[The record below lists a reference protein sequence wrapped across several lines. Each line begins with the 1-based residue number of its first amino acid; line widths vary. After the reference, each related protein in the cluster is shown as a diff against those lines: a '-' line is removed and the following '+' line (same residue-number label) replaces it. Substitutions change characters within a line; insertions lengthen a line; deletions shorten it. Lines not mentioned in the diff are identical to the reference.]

1 VVVARS
7 LTVLAL
13 LPFAALAQK
22 PVPVR
27 LDIPSVKKA
36 VVTIHA
42 LDASGEAVA
51 SGTGF
56 FVTGGSVVTA
66 AHVLQGAAA
75 CSVELSDGQTM
86 RCSVA
91 ASDTGKDVV
100 MLLVG
105 GQPPA
110 TLRWGTSDDAKDGDE
125 ITVVSNPLGEL
136 PGTVSKG
143 IVSASR
149 VVSGTKLIQISAAIS
164 HGSSG
169 APVLD
174 SHGQVIGIVRSTI
187 SEGQSLN
194 FATATDA
201 VRYMLNSPS
210 AVAEA
215 QGFFSKPAA
224 AAPAPV
230 TSAPAA
236 GGQGRR
242 TIQVGQSVNSTL
254 SSSDESYSDSTYY
267 QRWYFTTR
275 PNTAITLD
283 LASDDFDPVLL
294 LSGLDSTVVDV
305 RHRGPG
311 CAARISLVFPGAGPY
326 SVVANTSVTPV
337 RQTGRYTLSLTQGI
351 RRLLPD
357 DDCSPATSSSPSAGT
372 GTMHQIQVGQAVNG
386 NLTTDDNLYRDTTY
400 YQFWQFTATAGSQ
413 LTVDLSSDDFDPYLI
428 VRGFKAAD
436 GRDSSSVDDDGGPG
450 CSARVSTT
458 FPTTGTYTILVN
470 TTSTQKKTTGGFT
483 LSITRG
489 LKPPVSGDCSN
500 GGTTTPT
507 TPTTGGGGGAR
518 TQGTMT
524 IGQSVQG
531 RLATSDYLRSADT
544 TYAQWWLLQG
554 RAGQQVTIDLESDD
568 FDSFIFLFG
577 PGLTDD
583 GSQDD
588 DSGGNCNSRLTVT
601 MPQSG
606 EYRIL
611 VNTRNQ
617 YETGAYTLSVTAGS
631 KPKSLQRC
639 SRR

>member
-1 VVVARS
+1 MVVARS
-7 LTVLAL
+7 LTLLAL
-13 LPFAALAQK
+13 LPLTALAQK

-91 ASDTGKDVV
+91 ASDTNKDVV

-149 VVSGTKLIQISAAIS
+149 VVGGTKLIQISAAIS

-187 SEGQSLN
+187 TEGQSLN

-230 TSAPAA
+230 TSAPAT

-275 PNTAITLD
+275 PNTPITID

-294 LSGLDSTVVDV
+294 LSGLDSVVVDV

-311 CAARISLVFPGAGPY
+311 CGSRISLVFPGAGPY
-326 SVVANTSVTPV
+326 SVVANTSTSPV

-351 RRLLPD
+351 KPLLPD
-357 DDCSPATSSSPSAGT
+357 DDCTPATSSSPAAGSN
-372 GTMHQIQVGQAVNG
+372 TMHQIQVGQAVNG

-400 YQFWQFTATAGSQ
+400 YQFWQFTTTAGSQ

-428 VRGFKAAD
+428 VRGFHAAD

-489 LKPPVSGDCSN
+489 LKPPVSGDCSS
-500 GGTTTPT
+500 GAATT
-507 TPTTGGGGGAR
+507 TTGGGGGAR

-524 IGQSVQG
+524 IGQTVQG
-531 RLATSDYLRSADT
+531 RLTTSDYLRSADT
-544 TYAQWWLLQG
+544 TYAQWWVLQG
-554 RAGQQVTIDLESDD
+554 QAGQQVTIDLESDD
-568 FDSFIFLFG
+568 FDGFIFMFG
-577 PGLTDD
+577 PGLSDD

-588 DSGGNCNSRLTVT
+588 DSGGNCNARLTVT
-601 MPQSG
+601 LPQSG

-617 YETGAYTLSVTAGS
+617 RETGSYTLSVTAGA